1 MTLTPAQKAYRYM
14 ATEAEQV
21 RRLLKTDI
29 SEPTAHRMMLAA
41 RAVAMQFLQ
50 AGDDIEVTV
59 RRGTVGFAVMEGVRR
74 G

>member
-1 MTLTPAQKAYRYM
+1 MTPAQKAYRYM
-14 ATEAEQV
+14 ATEAETV

-29 SEPTAHRMMLAA
+29 SEPTAYRMMLAA
-41 RAVAMQFLQ
+41 KAQAMQFLQ